1 MKDGAPLA
9 KWMRERD
16 RQTDSGRNAGNLEQH
31 LTGACL
37 LPVAGFTGLCSPIC
51 SRFVCSAKAREQA
64 LRGNRDIYVLG
75 AANVGKSTFIN
86 YIIEDR

>member
-1 MKDGAPLA
+1 MYY
-9 KWMRERD
+9 
-16 RQTDSGRNAGNLEQH
+16 S
-31 LTGACL
+31 CVL
-37 LPVAGFTGLCSPIC
+37 LRLFFRLCGLSLPPCAS
-51 SRFVCSAKAREQA
+51 KAREQA

>member
-1 MKDGAPLA
+1 MLVIILVGVLCPPAP
-9 KWMRERD
+9 
-16 RQTDSGRNAGNLEQH
+16 Q
-31 LTGACL
+31 
-37 LPVAGFTGLCSPIC
+37 
-51 SRFVCSAKAREQA
+51 AREQA